1 MLILI
6 LLLPFLGFLCGA
18 LFGKQLGRGGVCI
31 ITTLFTF
38 FAFLLSIYTF
48 FNILRFQV
56 VYILSLAQ
64 WLSVDNL
71 DVD

>member
-6 LLLPFLGFLCGA
+6 ILLPFLGFLSGA
-18 LFGKQLGRGGVCI
+18 AFGKQVGRAGVCL

-38 FAFLLSIYTF
+38 FAFLLSIYLFCCTV
-48 FNILRFQV
+48 RFQV
-56 VYILSLAQ
+56 VYILTLAQ

-71 DVD
+71 SVD